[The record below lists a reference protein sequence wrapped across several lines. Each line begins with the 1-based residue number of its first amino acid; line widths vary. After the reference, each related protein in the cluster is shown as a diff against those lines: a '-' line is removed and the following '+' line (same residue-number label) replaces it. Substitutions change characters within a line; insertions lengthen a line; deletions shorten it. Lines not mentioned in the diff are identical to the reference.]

1 MGTEDN
7 LNKYLH
13 LLKGKDP
20 LSSSLIHQLIEYRAT
35 IADNEINNQ
44 LLQELIS
51 KYAESEIQLKKLN
64 QELTLKQDRL
74 EQDLIAAGEIQ
85 KSLLPT
91 NVNYG
96 EILDVAWR
104 FQPCDK
110 IGGDIFNII
119 QLNDDHWAAY
129 IIDVAGHGVP
139 AAMVAVT
146 VYQYLQ
152 PQSGNLSLQPE
163 ESLNAHDIR
172 PPAQVLKF
180 LDREYPFDRFNNFFT
195 MNYVV
200 LNTKTGTLISSSAGH
215 PPPIIVRKDGTLVT
229 LKKGGRP
236 IGTIDLRISMD
247 EPIVYEEEQGQIGV
261 EDKLVFYT
269 DGVYEY
275 QNARGDFYGNKRFH
289 EKLTALKD
297 QPLSDLIETTF
308 ESLMAFGNNTA
319 PKDDVSLLGIQLKN
333 FVTSP

>member
-7 LNKYLH
+7 LDKYIH
-13 LLKGKDP
+13 LLKDKDP
-20 LSSSLIHQLIEYRAT
+20 LVSALVHRLLEYRAT
-35 IADNEINNQ
+35 VADNDINNR
-44 LLQELIS
+44 LLQELIA
-51 KYAESEIQLKKLN
+51 KYAESENRLKNLN
-64 QELTLKQDRL
+64 RELTQKQNRL
-74 EQDLIAAGEIQ
+74 EQDLIAAAEIQ

-119 QLNDDHWAAY
+119 QLDHDHWAFY

-152 PQSGNLSLQPE
+152 PQSGNLIKRTGSSPDNLE
-163 ESLNAHDIR
+163 IR
-172 PPAQVLKF
+172 RPAQVLEF
-180 LDREYPFDRFNNFFT
+180 LDREYPFERFNNFFT

-200 LNTKTGTLISSSAGH
+200 LNIKTGTLVSSSAGH
-215 PPPIIVRKDGTLVT
+215 PPPIILRPDGTLIM

-236 IGTIDLRISMD
+236 IGTIDLRISTD
-247 EPIVYEEEQGQIGV
+247 EPIVYEEDQEQIGG
-261 EDKLVFYT
+261 EDKLLFYT

-275 QNARGDFYGNKRFH
+275 QDDQGEFYGNQRFH
-289 EKLTALKD
+289 ERIKALKD
-297 QPLSDLIETTF
+297 QPVSDLIEASF
-308 ESLMAFGNNTA
+308 EDLKVFGTNAA
-319 PKDDVSLLGIQLKN
+319 PKDDISLLGIQLKN
-333 FVTSP
+333 PGGV